1 MLNYQAVIKSDTA
14 TSLLNVS
21 IFEYN
26 SLKQSQ
32 EQQGDTIE
40 SARLENYAK
49 IGKNARSQKN
59 SGNYQDMSEV
69 QAHTA
74 EAAKS
79 HGRKYDPSVP
89 SSIEKVDAYQGNM
102 SAALEHKDEIV
113 NEDIVAD

>member
-1 MLNYQAVIKSDTA
+1 M
-14 TSLLNVS
+14 
-21 IFEYN
+21 
-26 SLKQSQ
+26 
-32 EQQGDTIE
+32 
-40 SARLENYAK
+40 
-49 IGKNARSQKN
+49 
-59 SGNYQDMSEV
+59 

-113 NEDIVAD
+113 SHAQEYIKEQKQAGKNIPESVKLSK